1 MSDSGMQ
8 YYDKKPNNLLDLE
21 SFVKTAVSQEIKTRI
36 KTPHSLVN

>member
-21 SFVKTAVSQEIKTRI
+21 SFVKTGVTR
-36 KTPHSLVN
+36 N